1 MDPVAYQTV
10 LVTIVAVIF
19 GTYVDRAF
27 AHLDPRLSLVQIAL
41 NGLAVK
47 YMRSFVQVDGNA
59 WILCASAL
67 MAGQTTL
74 MARVKKV
81 LRLEK

>member
-1 MDPVAYQTV
+1 MDPVAHQTL
-10 LVTIVAVIF
+10 LVTLVAVIF
-19 GTYVDRAF
+19 GTYLDRAF
-27 AHLDPRLSLVQIAL
+27 ARLDSRLAFVQIAL

-74 MARVKKV
+74 MSRTKKV
-81 LRLEK
+81 LHLDS